1 MSTAL
6 TLVTNMAKRF
16 DLDSSNGQELM
27 NTLKQTAF
35 KGNVSD
41 AQFTAL
47 MVVAQQYGL
56 NPFLREIYAFQDRNN
71 GIVPVV
77 GVDGW
82 SRIINENPQFDGID
96 FQQDEESC
104 TCIIYRK
111 DRNHPIRVTEYMA
124 ECKRTGQGPWQ
135 SHPKRMLRHKSL
147 IQAARLAFGFSGIY
161 DQDEAERIMENQ
173 GEKVINP
180 IAEQNEQKAEAQ
192 KPIYSDESF
201 QKNKSAWR
209 DMVISGKKSAEAI
222 IKSVETKAVLTEE
235 HKNEIDSWTHEQD

>member
-6 TLVTNMAKRF
+6 QLVTNMAKRF

-56 NPFLREIYAFQDRNN
+56 NPFLREIYAFPDRNN
-71 GIVPVV
+71 SIVPVV

-96 FQQDEESC
+96 FDQNDESC

-111 DRNHPIRVTEYMA
+111 DRNHPIRVTEYME
-124 ECKRTGQGPWQ
+124 ECRRQGQGPWQ
-135 SHPKRMLRHKSL
+135 THPKRMLRHKSL

-161 DQDEAERIMENQ
+161 DQDEAERILETQ
-173 GEKVINP
+173 EKIINP
-180 IAEQNEQKAEAQ
+180 IEESQPPK

-201 QKNKSAWR
+201 QKNKGSWR
-209 DMVISGKKSAEAI
+209 NMVVSGKKSADAI
-222 IKSVETKAVLTEE
+222 IKSVETKAFLTENQ
-235 HKNEIDSWTHEQD
+235 KTEINSWVTEQE